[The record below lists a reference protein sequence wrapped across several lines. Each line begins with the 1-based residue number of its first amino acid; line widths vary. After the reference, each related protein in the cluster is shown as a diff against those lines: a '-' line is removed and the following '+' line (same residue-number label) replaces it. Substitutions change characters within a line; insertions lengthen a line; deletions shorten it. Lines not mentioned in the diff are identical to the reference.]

1 MFKVDNII
9 DMDSL
14 FLYREAA
21 KRLEKSNIGYEKLKL
36 LNDPELC
43 REIIVLM
50 DIFKAEER
58 EL

>member
-1 MFKVDNII
+1 MDNII